1 MYVCMYVCIYLS
13 IYASMYLCICV
24 SMYVYMYAGGM
35 IQKLSLEVVSS
46 IYSIIT
52 WELPM
57 VGSKRQI
64 KLWVWSF
71 VSTIFYQFFIFSPN
85 DSPSKTINNAF
96 YFIKKALFSP
106 RYSFFCNFFPSFPH
120 SSNLERQI
128 EVEQFMMSWIVL
140 HKFRDVIFRI
150 TQKLLYIRS

>member
-1 MYVCMYVCIYLS
+1 MYVCMYVCMYVR

-96 YFIKKALFSP
+96 YFIKKST
-106 RYSFFCNFFPSFPH
+106 FFPKIFIFLQFFPFF
-120 SSNLERQI
+120 STLS
-128 EVEQFMMSWIVL
+128 
-140 HKFRDVIFRI
+140 KFRKTNRSGTIYDVMNW
-150 TQKLLYIRS
+150 LA